1 MDKPVSD
8 GIPDQAVVVDKTA
21 DANLGWRA
29 ALSDDLKQ
37 HPLIKDYQKP
47 SEAIRDLVAFKE
59 SEGRKLLIPDM
70 EKATAAEKAAY
81 YAKLGRPEK
90 PEGYEFT
97 KPEGL
102 PDEMFDAKLAG
113 TFAQFLYERGAP
125 KSLAQ
130 DIYKFYNQMVMDGSK
145 SLKDQEAQKEA
156 AEKQVTEAAINKLKD
171 EWKGDK
177 FTENTSIAVEA
188 FKKFANE
195 DSSKFIETAKI
206 DGIPLG
212 NHPQFLKLFCE
223 IGKLTKDDSAL
234 LRKEGGGS
242 SDLDSDADKAARM
255 YPEMISKAR

>member
-81 YAKLGRPEK
+81 YVKLGRPEK

-102 PDEMFDAKLAG
+102 PDEMFNPKLAG
-113 TFAQFLYERGAP
+113 DFAQFLYEKGAP

-130 DIYKFYNQMVMDGSK
+130 DIYKWYNQMVIDSSK
-145 SLKDQEAQKEA
+145 TVKDQEAQKEA
-156 AEKQVTEAAINKLKD
+156 ATKQVTEEAVNKLKN
-171 EWKGDK
+171 EWVGDK
-177 FTENTSIAVEA
+177 FTENTAIAVGA
-188 FKKFANE
+188 FKKFSNE
-195 DSSKFIETAKI
+195 DTTKFLETAKI
-206 DGIPLG
+206 DGILLG
-212 NHPQFLKLFCE
+212 NHPQFLKLFYE

-234 LRKEGGGS
+234 LHKEGSGTGI
-242 SDLDSDADKAARM
+242 
-255 YPEMISKAR
+255 ETEESKAVTMFPSMSKKAG